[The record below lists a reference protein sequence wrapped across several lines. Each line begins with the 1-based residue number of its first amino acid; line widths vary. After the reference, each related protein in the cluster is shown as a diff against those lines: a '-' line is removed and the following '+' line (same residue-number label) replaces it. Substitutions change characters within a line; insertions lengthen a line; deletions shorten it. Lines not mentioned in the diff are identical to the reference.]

1 MSAKLKICG
10 MKLPENIAEVIALEP
25 DYLGFIFFTGSKRFV
40 GELDPEMIKNIPETI
55 RTTGVFVDE
64 RMETVKER
72 VATYQLKA
80 VQLHGNESPA
90 YCKELQKVTEV
101 IKAFGIDSS
110 FDFDRLD
117 DYFDSVDY
125 YLFDTQ
131 TAEHGGSGKSFNW
144 RLLEKYQ
151 LIKPF
156 FISGGI
162 GLDNVAELP
171 RINDERLYGVDVNS
185 RFETAPGI
193 KDIGQLTDFKT
204 KMLSYL

>member
-10 MKLPENIAEVIALEP
+10 MKVPENIAEVIALEP
-25 DYLGFIFFTGSKRFV
+25 DYMGFIFFSGSKRFV
-40 GELDPEMIKNIPETI
+40 ADLNPEIVKSIPESI
-55 RTTGVFVDE
+55 KTTGVFVDE
-64 RMETVKER
+64 KLEVVKDKIS
-72 VATYQLKA
+72 TYQLKA

-101 IKAFGIDSS
+101 IKAFGIDAS

-117 DYFDSVDY
+117 DYFDTVDY
-125 YLFDTQ
+125 YLFDTK
-131 TAEHGGSGKSFNW
+131 TAGHGGSGNSFNW

-162 GLDNVAELP
+162 GLDNVVELP
-171 RINDERLYGVDVNS
+171 RINDERLYGADVNS
-185 RFETAPGI
+185 RFETSPGL
-193 KDIGQLTDFKT
+193 KDINQLKDFKN
-204 KMLSYL
+204 KMLSFL

>member
-25 DYLGFIFFTGSKRFV
+25 DYLGFIFFTRSKRFV

-90 YCKELQKVTEV
+90 YCKELKKVTEV

-131 TAEHGGSGKSFNW
+131 TAEHGGSGKNFNW

-185 RFETAPGI
+185 RFETAPGV

>member
-185 RFETAPGI
+185 RFETAPGV